1 VAGAV
6 LLAGCSGKDGYMA
19 MGALAGATLGAVV
32 GCTAGALLA
41 ATGSSDGGALCVAGL
56 AAGGLAGAAGGA
68 VIAENQEAF
77 AEEEAR
83 LEALSRHAGEELAEA
98 WVARAAA
105 ERLVAG
111 HTAEIAA
118 LKAQAVRD
126 EAALVR
132 LKVALGQAEAD
143 RDRMV
148 RVRDELIGSIA
159 AIDVAVPPDADR
171 TLWKR
176 RQALRREVELLD
188 AQIRALT
195 LEIDDARG
203 IV

>member
-1 VAGAV
+1 
-6 LLAGCSGKDGYMA
+6 MA

-32 GCTAGALLA
+32 GCTASALLA
-41 ATGSSDGGALCVAGL
+41 ATGSDDGGALCVAGL

-68 VIAENQEAF
+68 AIAENQEDYA
-77 AEEEAR
+77 AEEAR
-83 LEALSRHAGEELAEA
+83 LEALSRRAGDELAEA
-98 WVARAAA
+98 WVTRAAA
-105 ERLVAG
+105 ERLVAA

-118 LKAQAVRD
+118 LQAEAVRD

-132 LKVALGQAEAD
+132 LKAALGQAEAD

-148 RVRDELIGSIA
+148 RVRDELIGRVA
-159 AIDVAVPPDADR
+159 AIEVAVPPDADR

-195 LEIDDARG
+195 EEIVAGRS